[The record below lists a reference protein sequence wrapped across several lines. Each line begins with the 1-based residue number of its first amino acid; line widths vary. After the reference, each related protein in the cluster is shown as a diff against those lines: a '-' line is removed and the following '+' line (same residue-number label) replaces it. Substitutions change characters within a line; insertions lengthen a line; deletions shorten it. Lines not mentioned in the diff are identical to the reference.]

1 MRIGVDVGG
10 TNTDAVIIHEGRV
23 IAALKTPTTDDVGT
37 GVVLAIRGVLAQADV
52 PPAAITQVTIG
63 TTHFTN
69 AFIERRRLMEVAV
82 LRLSLPSNTSV
93 RPMIDWPSDLT
104 AVIGDHI
111 YWAHG
116 GYEFDGREIA
126 PFNPAEIEAAAR
138 DIMRK
143 GLRHVAISCA
153 FSPINDA
160 MEQRA
165 ASILREMIPDVH
177 VTLSCEVGRM
187 GIIEREN
194 AAIMNAALSAMSVTV
209 VGAFR
214 SALQKLSI
222 AAPFYISQNDGTI
235 MAADHVERFPV
246 LTFASG
252 LTNSMRGAA
261 WLSGLQD
268 AIVVDIGGTTTDVGV
283 LAHGYPRETSMAIDV
298 GGVRTN
304 FRMPDLHSIG
314 LGGGSLVVQQ
324 PDGRVT
330 VGPRSVGYDLIT
342 KGLVF
347 GGDVLTATDIAVA
360 AGRGGIGDASAVAGL
375 DRALVVGAVDAIH
388 ALAEAAIDRM
398 KTSATAVPVIL
409 VGGGGVLIS
418 RPLAGV
424 SDLHIPEHAGVANAI
439 GAAMAQVG
447 GEADRIHF
455 YDRVG
460 RDAALASA
468 KQEAVAA
475 AEAAGADP
483 ATVRVMEVEETPV
496 AYMPGNAMRVRAKAV
511 GDLATVPAAA

>member
-10 TNTDAVIIHEGRV
+10 TNTDAVIIHEGKV

-37 GVVLAIRGVLAQADV
+37 GVVLAIRGVLAQAAV
-52 PPAAITQVTIG
+52 PPGAITQVTIG

-69 AFIERRRLMEVAV
+69 AFVERRRLMEVAV

-104 AVIGDHI
+104 SVIGNHI

-126 PFNPAEIEAAAR
+126 PFDAGEIEDAAR
-138 DIMRK
+138 DIQRK

-160 MEQRA
+160 MEQKA
-165 ASILREMIPDVH
+165 AAILRDLIPDVH
-177 VTLSCEVGRM
+177 ITLSSEVGRM

-194 AAIMNAALSAMSVTV
+194 AAIMNAALSSMSGHV

-222 AAPFYISQNDGTI
+222 SCPFYISQNDGTI

-314 LGGGSLVVQQ
+314 LGGGSLVVRQ
-324 PDGRVT
+324 PDGSVT

-347 GGDVLTATDIAVA
+347 GGDILTATDIAVA
-360 AGRGGIGDASAVAGL
+360 AGRPDIGNASAVAGL
-375 DRALVVGAVDAIH
+375 DRALVAHAVDVIH
-388 ALAEAAIDRM
+388 AMVEAAIDRM

-409 VGGGGVLIS
+409 VGGGGVLVS

-460 RDAALASA
+460 RDAALESA
-468 KQEAVAA
+468 KAEAVDAA
-475 AEAAGADP
+475 VTAGADP
-483 ATVRVMEVEETPV
+483 DTVRVMEVEETPV

-511 GDLATVPAAA
+511 GELATAAG

>member
-37 GVVLAIRGVLAQADV
+37 GVVLAIRGVLAQAGV
-52 PPAAITQVTIG
+52 PPAAVTQVTIG

-69 AFIERRRLMEVAV
+69 AFVERRRLMEVAV

-126 PFNPAEIEAAAR
+126 PFDAAEIEAAAR
-138 DIMRK
+138 DIRRK

-165 ASILREMIPDVH
+165 AAILRDMIPGLH
-177 VTLSCEVGRM
+177 VTLSSEVGRM

-194 AAIMNAALSAMSVTV
+194 AAIMNAALSSMSGTV

-222 AAPFYISQNDGTI
+222 SAPFYISQNDGTI

-261 WLSGLQD
+261 WLSGQQD

-283 LAHGYPRETSMAIDV
+283 LSHGYPRETSMAIDV

-314 LGGGSLVVQQ
+314 LGGGSLVTRQA
-324 PDGRVT
+324 DGSVT

-342 KGLVF
+342 KGMVF
-347 GGDVLTATDIAVA
+347 GGDILTATDIAVA
-360 AGRGGIGDASAVAGL
+360 AGRGGIGDRSAVDGL
-375 DRALVVGAVDAIH
+375 DRALVAQAVDTIH
-388 ALAEAAIDRM
+388 AMVEAAIDRM

-409 VGGGGVLIS
+409 VGGGGVLVS
-418 RPLAGV
+418 RPLSGV
-424 SDLHIPEHAGVANAI
+424 SDLHVPEHADVANAI

-460 RDAALASA
+460 REAALDNA

-475 AEAAGADP
+475 ATAAGADP

-496 AYMPGNAMRVRAKAV
+496 AYMPGNAVRVRAKAV
-511 GDLATVPAAA
+511 GDLAAIIAA